1 MSPVRRALIATLLLG
16 LCAAGAAAAQDST
29 HGFWS
34 YRPRQFEFYAGVL
47 AVHDRLP
54 AAFDGEALYAGTDR
68 VVLVPRIWR
77 GSGWGLAAGIKG
89 TLTKTLAGGIDF
101 SYCQSNHHGH
111 WMAQPLD
118 ATHGLFNMDFRLYL
132 LPRLRV
138 QPFVLAGLCV
148 PTVSAGQSYL
158 TYQGVS
164 KARFGGMGAN
174 LGLGLLLYANSRIA
188 LRGGAVYRYLSF
200 SGVSNGLDDPA
211 QLDRSIAGGVL
222 DAEAG
227 ITYNFGR

>member
-1 MSPVRRALIATLLLG
+1 VSPVRRALIATLLLG
-16 LCAAGAAAAQDST
+16 LCAGGAAAAQDST

-47 AVHDRLP
+47 AAHNRLP
-54 AAFDGEALYAGTDR
+54 AAFDGEAMYVGTDR
-68 VVLVPRIWR
+68 IVLVPAIWR
-77 GSGWGLAAGIKG
+77 GSGWGLAVGTKGI
-89 TLTKTLAGGIDF
+89 LTRTLAGGIDF
-101 SYCQSNHHGH
+101 SYCQSSHHGE
-111 WMAQPLD
+111 WMGQLLD
-118 ATHGLFNMDFRLYL
+118 ATHGLFNIDFRLYL

-138 QPFVLAGLCV
+138 QPFALIGLCV
-148 PTVSAGQSYL
+148 PTVSAGQSYI

-174 LGLGLLLYANSRIA
+174 LGLGLLLYANSRVA

-211 QLDRSIAGGVL
+211 QLDRSITGGVL

-227 ITYNFGR
+227 VTIHFGR

>member
-1 MSPVRRALIATLLLG
+1 MSPVRRLLAAALLLG
-16 LCAAGAAAAQDST
+16 LSAAGSFAVQDST
-29 HGFWS
+29 RGFWS

-47 AVHDRLP
+47 AAHNRLP
-54 AAFDGEALYAGTDR
+54 AAFDGASAYYGSDR
-68 VVLVPRIWR
+68 VVLVPAIWR
-77 GSGWGLAAGIKG
+77 GSGWGLAAGMKG
-89 TLTKTLAGGIDF
+89 TLTPALAGGIDF
-101 SYCQSNHHGH
+101 SYSQSGHHGH
-111 WMAQPLD
+111 WMGQPLD
-118 ATHGLFNMDFRLYL
+118 ATHGLFNMDVRLYL

-138 QPFVLAGLCV
+138 QPFALIGLCV

-174 LGLGLLLYANSRIA
+174 LGLGLLLYATSRVA
-188 LRGGAVYRYLSF
+188 LRGAAVYRYLSF

-227 ITYNFGR
+227 ITYHFGR